1 MMAKAKTET
10 AKVMALPRP
19 GKARRTG
26 ARAWI
31 ERTNPLTRLSLR
43 AAQGIYDTARGGGY
57 TRLQY
62 IYAEIEKTDPTL
74 FTCVDR
80 RLSALSALGWR
91 VVANVEGAEAEAQ
104 KKKLEEMLDAAVG
117 LSAAIEHMGLAF
129 FRGYS
134 FCEPYM
140 RDGRLA
146 FNCPPSWEF
155 NRSPDGTWWHNPLV
169 IEGDAGGEGQTA
181 FDPEAVV
188 HIERVRAVDYPALAL
203 YLRHEVAEDEW
214 GRFLERYGIPPV
226 ILEMPP
232 LAQPGDADRFAS
244 AAQQVYEALCGA
256 VPNGTKVNTL
266 AEARGADPFSAFIE
280 HQEKT
285 MVRLC
290 TGGTLGSI
298 AEATGI
304 GSGAS
309 DAQGDVWREIVSRDA
324 VLIGEEFTRW
334 FGRYVFPEGM
344 LVRFELGTDRRATP
358 DEVFDTAARA
368 RQAGYRFT
376 KEYLETETGAELEA
390 DAGNLP
396 GGSGEAPG
404 GLSPVGAGRYPLLN
418 KEPATPLQTS
428 KDFISEQTR
437 PDTRAPVSAALEAL
451 AKDQG
456 AAAEAVARLL
466 ENPTP
471 GRAAALLYDLPNLI
485 PEDPALAAVIAE
497 EMAKAYAGALGGERN
512 RGPQGEELANG
523 ACRAKAPAHCP
534 THGTPRERRDKGFRD
549 RYGNGNPETLAANP
563 EMNIERGRAVFT
575 HLAWTQKGFEPHAMY
590 REGLGW
596 IGVAAGTAGDPRP
609 YDGPDEK
616 LKGQTYLGGSG
627 ISHILAKHPG
637 AEKILADVI
646 QYGDVFHH
654 RDEDSEHPNFRKIT
668 IVKDDQ
674 VVILSKFR
682 TGRLLITAFDPGEKV
697 DPETGESHIDKKGR
711 QDYIAAIRARKPF
724 GKSGGK
730 K

>member
-10 AKVMALPRP
+10 AKVMVLPRP
-19 GKARRTG
+19 GKARRTS
-26 ARAWI
+26 AQAWI

-104 KKKLEEMLDAAVG
+104 KKRLEEMLDGAVG

-169 IEGDAGGEGQTA
+169 LEGDAGGEGQTA
-181 FDPEAVV
+181 FDPEAVIHV
-188 HIERVRAVDYPALAL
+188 ERVRAVDYPALAL

-232 LAQPGDADRFAS
+232 LAQPGDADRFAQ

-344 LVRFELGTDRRATP
+344 LVRFELGTEKRATP
-358 DEVFDTAARA
+358 DEVFDTAAKA

-390 DAGNLP
+390 DAGDLP
-396 GGSGEAPG
+396 GGTGAPG
-404 GLSPVGAGRYPLLN
+404 GGFGPGSAGRLPLLN
-418 KEPATPLQTS
+418 KEPATPLQTT
-428 KDFISEQTR
+428 KDSLI
-437 PDTRAPVSAALEAL
+437 DTQRTPRAPDNAILEAF

-456 AAAEAVARLL
+456 AAAEAVAKLL
-466 ENPTP
+466 QNPTP
-471 GRAAALLYDLPNLI
+471 DRAAALLKDLPNLL

-497 EMAKAYAGALGGERN
+497 EMAKAYGEAWEKARKEARPTVENKQDAQGNEHDDGNGQFTEKAGGSS
-512 RGPQGEELANG
+512 G
-523 ACRAKAPAHCP
+523 APSETTEKP
-534 THGTPRERRDKGFRD
+534 THTPEQQKRIEE
-549 RYGNGNPETLAANP
+549 YQAAVDQK
-563 EMNIERGRAVFT
+563 A
-575 HLAWTQKGFEPHAMY
+575 LAWREAVMQMDEKAQKKEFFQFGEADTRM
-590 REGLGW
+590 
-596 IGVAAGTAGDPRP
+596 AGDIKTITGIDTEGWPIKMQGNHAVHIDKRHGAQGKADHSMADP
-609 YDGPDEK
+609 QDFARIGYAMKNYDDIIALPDNSGYRSKDNQPAKQVE
-616 LKGQTYLGGSG
+616 LRTRIDGTMAIQT
-627 ISHILAKHPG
+627 
-637 AEKILADVI
+637 
-646 QYGDVFHH
+646 
-654 RDEDSEHPNFRKIT
+654 
-668 IVKDDQ
+668 
-674 VVILSKFR
+674 VVPDTKAQ
-682 TGRLLITAFDPGEKV
+682 TLLITSTRIEKA
-697 DPETGESHIDKKGR
+697 KG
-711 QDYIAAIRARKPF
+711 
-724 GKSGGK
+724 
-730 K
+730 

>member
-10 AKVMALPRP
+10 AKVMVLPRP
-19 GKARRTG
+19 GKARRTS
-26 ARAWI
+26 AQAWI

-91 VVANVEGAEAEAQ
+91 VVANVEGTKAEAQ
-104 KKKLEEMLDAAVG
+104 KKILEKMLDGAVG

-169 IEGDAGGEGQTA
+169 VEGDAGGEGQTA
-181 FDPEAVV
+181 FDPEAVI

-232 LAQPGDADRFAS
+232 LAQPGDADRFAQ

-344 LVRFELGTDRRATP
+344 LVRFELGTEKRATP
-358 DEVFDTAARA
+358 DEVFDTAAKA

-376 KEYLETETGAELEA
+376 KEYLETETGAELEE
-390 DAGNLP
+390 DTSTDQP
-396 GGSGEAPG
+396 GEAFN
-404 GLSPVGAGRYPLLN
+404 GRAVAPRPPLLN
-418 KEPATPLQTS
+418 KEPSSINPPPP
-428 KDFISEQTR
+428 EN
-437 PDTRAPVSAALEAL
+437 RAPDNAILEAF

-456 AAAEAVARLL
+456 AAAEAVAKLL
-466 ENPTP
+466 QNPTP
-471 GRAAALLYDLPNLI
+471 DRAAALLKDLPNLL

-497 EMAKAYAGALGGERN
+497 EMAKAYGEAWEKAREPEVIQNREYKRERN
-512 RGPQGEELANG
+512 GQFSEVDHPSDHKPGVNPDSAETQAAEIGKGKKAIEKCITEKCDVPNAVSRGDVGLISLVYTTGGDDPRGMVRFMERPDAREHLA
-523 ACRAKAPAHCP
+523 
-534 THGTPRERRDKGFRD
+534 
-549 RYGNGNPETLAANP
+549 ETL
-563 EMNIERGRAVFT
+563 IRGEAIGPYQNG
-575 HLAWTQKGFEPHAMY
+575 QKLNLKNGGY
-590 REGLGW
+590 
-596 IGVAAGTAGDPRP
+596 VATLRLTGDPEAGFPRNWVLTGW
-609 YDGPDEK
+609 GPDDKSE
-616 LKGQTYLGGSG
+616 GGS
-627 ISHILAKHPG
+627 
-637 AEKILADVI
+637 
-646 QYGDVFHH
+646 
-654 RDEDSEHPNFRKIT
+654 R
-668 IVKDDQ
+668 
-674 VVILSKFR
+674 
-682 TGRLLITAFDPGEKV
+682 
-697 DPETGESHIDKKGR
+697 
-711 QDYIAAIRARKPF
+711 
-724 GKSGGK
+724 
-730 K
+730 

>member
-1 MMAKAKTET
+1 MMAIAKTDA
-10 AKVMALPRP
+10 AKIMVLPRP
-19 GKARRTG
+19 GKARRTS
-26 ARAWI
+26 AQAWI

-43 AAQGIYDTARGGGY
+43 AAQSIYDTARGGGY

-91 VVANVEGAEAEAQ
+91 VVANVEGAAAEAQ
-104 KKKLEEMLDAAVG
+104 KAKLESLLSAAEG
-117 LSAAIEHMGLAF
+117 LGAAIEHMGLAF
-129 FRGYS
+129 FRGFS

-140 RDGRLA
+140 RAGHLA

-181 FDPEAVV
+181 FDPEAVI

-203 YLRHEVAEDEW
+203 YLRHEVAEDQW

-232 LAQPGDADRFAS
+232 LAQPGDADRFAQ
-244 AAQQVYEALCGA
+244 AAQQLYEALCGA

-298 AEATGI
+298 AEATGV

-344 LVRFELGTDRRATP
+344 LVRFELGTEKRATP
-358 DEVFDTAARA
+358 DEVFDTAAKA

-376 KEYLETETGAELEA
+376 KEYLETETGAELED
-390 DAGNLP
+390 DAATLLP
-396 GGSGEAPG
+396 GPFG
-404 GLSPVGAGRYPLLN
+404 GIAAN
-418 KEPATPLQTS
+418 KPPATLLQNGENGLQNAPHVL
-428 KDFISEQTR
+428 DGQGEGREAETR
-437 PDTRAPVSAALEAL
+437 LRPFLAALRNDV
-451 AKDQG
+451 KPI
-456 AAAEAVARLL
+456 AAEVEDLLGTLEAGGPDSVAA
-466 ENPTP
+466 EK
-471 GRAAALLYDLPNLI
+471 AKALIDKLPDLVPS
-485 PEDPALAAVIAE
+485 DPALASAIAE
-497 EMAKAYAGALGGERN
+497 EMAKAYGAAWEGS
-512 RGPQGEELANG
+512 
-523 ACRAKAPAHCP
+523 RAKASRGGEAEAEANKTDAQGNEH
-534 THGTPRERRDKGFRD
+534 DD
-549 RYGNGNPETLAANP
+549 GNGQFTEKDGGSSGTTEKSAHAPEQQKRIEEYQAAVDQ
-563 EMNIERGRAVFT
+563 RALSWREAVMQMDEK
-575 HLAWTQKGFEPHAMY
+575 AQKKEFFQFGEADTRM
-590 REGLGW
+590 
-596 IGVAAGTAGDPRP
+596 AGDIKTITGIDTDGWPIKMQGNHAVHIDKRHGAQGKADHSMADP
-609 YDGPDEK
+609 KDFARIGYAMKNYDEIIALPDNGGYRSKDNQPAKQVEMRTRID
-616 LKGQTYLGGSG
+616 GTMAIQTVVPDTK
-627 ISHILAKHPG
+627 AK
-637 AEKILADVI
+637 
-646 QYGDVFHH
+646 
-654 RDEDSEHPNFRKIT
+654 T
-668 IVKDDQ
+668 
-674 VVILSKFR
+674 
-682 TGRLLITAFDPGEKV
+682 LLITSTRIEKA
-697 DPETGESHIDKKGR
+697 KG
-711 QDYIAAIRARKPF
+711 
-724 GKSGGK
+724 
-730 K
+730 

>member
-10 AKVMALPRP
+10 AKVMVLPRP
-19 GKARRTG
+19 GKARRTS
-26 ARAWI
+26 AQAWI

-91 VVANVEGAEAEAQ
+91 VVANMEGAEAEAQ
-104 KKKLEEMLDAAVG
+104 KKKLEEMLDGAVG

-169 IEGDAGGEGQTA
+169 LEGDAGGEGQTA
-181 FDPEAVV
+181 FDPDDVL
-188 HIERVRAVDYPALAL
+188 HLERVRAVDYPALAL

-232 LAQPGDADRFAS
+232 LAQPGDADRFAQ

-344 LVRFELGTDRRATP
+344 LVRFELGTEKRATP
-358 DEVFDTAARA
+358 DEVFDTAAKA

-390 DAGNLP
+390 DSSTDQPGDPFAGRGRPP
-396 GGSGEAPG
+396 GG
-404 GLSPVGAGRYPLLN
+404 PLLN
-418 KEPATPLQTS
+418 KEPARPLQTP
-428 KDFISEQTR
+428 KDSLMPPEHKPR
-437 PDTRAPVSAALEAL
+437 GPSDADGAPDAVLAAF
-451 AKDQG
+451 AKDTG
-456 AAAEAVARLL
+456 AAAEAVAKLL

-471 GRAAALLYDLPNLI
+471 ERAAALLKDLPNLL

-497 EMAKAYAGALGGERN
+497 EMAKAYGEAWEKSR
-512 RGPQGEELANG
+512 QGEELVNGVQQVPKGHANAG
-523 ACRAKAPAHCP
+523 QFTGKTNPP
-534 THGTPRERRDKGFRD
+534 TGTSRESETKPQHD
-549 RYGNGNPETLAANP
+549 RYGSTDEATLTSDPQKNFKRGANAL
-563 EMNIERGRAVFT
+563 EAITR
-575 HLAWTQKGFEPHAMY
+575 KGSGYIDDAMF
-590 REGLGW
+590 REESGW
-596 IGVAAGTAGDPRP
+596 IRFDWGDPGDP
-609 YDGPDEK
+609 NNDYKHGH
-616 LKGQTYLGGSG
+616 G
-627 ISHILAKHPG
+627 ISHVLAKHEKDAKLLPKVI
-637 AEKILADVI
+637 AEGKA
-646 QYGDVFHH
+646 
-654 RDEDSEHPNFRKIT
+654 
-668 IVKDDQ
+668 VKDPNDASKTLFVTDTAYA
-674 VVILSKFR
+674 VVIPLNQSERRILTMFEPRPDSKKLEAIKNYPPAGKR
-682 TGRLLITAFDPGEKV
+682 GGR
-697 DPETGESHIDKKGR
+697 
-711 QDYIAAIRARKPF
+711 
-724 GKSGGK
+724 
-730 K
+730 

>member
-1 MMAKAKTET
+1 MATKAKTE
-10 AKVMALPRP
+10 AARVMVLPRP
-19 GKARRTG
+19 GKARRTS
-26 ARAWI
+26 AQAWI

-104 KKKLEEMLDAAVG
+104 KKRLEEMLDGAVG

-169 IEGDAGGEGQTA
+169 LEGDAGGEGQTA
-181 FDPEAVV
+181 FDPEAVI

-232 LAQPGDADRFAS
+232 LAQPGDADRFAQ

-344 LVRFELGTDRRATP
+344 LVRFELGTEKRATP
-358 DEVFDTAARA
+358 DEVFDTAAKA
-368 RQAGYRFT
+368 RQAGYKFT

-390 DAGNLP
+390 DTSTDQP
-396 GGSGEAPG
+396 GDPF
-404 GLSPVGAGRYPLLN
+404 AGRAGAPRPPLLN
-418 KEPATPLQTS
+418 KEPSSINHPPTDP
-428 KDFISEQTR
+428 
-437 PDTRAPVSAALEAL
+437 RAPDNAILEAF

-456 AAAEAVARLL
+456 AAAEAVAKLL
-466 ENPTP
+466 QNPTP
-471 GRAAALLYDLPNLI
+471 DRAAALLKDLPNLL

-497 EMAKAYAGALGGERN
+497 EMAKAYGEAWEKARKEAQPTVEN
-512 RGPQGEELANG
+512 KQDANG
-523 ACRAKAPAHCP
+523 AEHAEAGTGNGGQFVSKDGGSSGAPSETTEKP
-534 THGTPRERRDKGFRD
+534 THTPATSEAVEKFKAELPKDITPEEFDALLTAGFDDTDGAGNTVKYGTLLRDHIDNGVRNDED
-549 RYGNGNPETLAANP
+549 RKA
-563 EMNIERGRAVFT
+563 R
-575 HLAWTQKGFEPHAMY
+575 QK
-590 REGLGW
+590 RL
-596 IGVAAGTAGDPRP
+596 GVAVKMVRQTKPIQTGTEGKPAERMYAGIV
-609 YDGPDEK
+609 DGN
-616 LKGQTYLGGSG
+616 
-627 ISHILAKHPG
+627 A
-637 AEKILADVI
+637 
-646 QYGDVFHH
+646 
-654 RDEDSEHPNFRKIT
+654 
-668 IVKDDQ
+668 
-674 VVILSKFR
+674 
-682 TGRLLITAFDPGEKV
+682 
-697 DPETGESHIDKKGR
+697 
-711 QDYIAAIRARKPF
+711 YIAVADEHNEIGALEMVSYRRGKRKEVRNA
-724 GKSGGK
+724 
-730 K
+730 

>member
-10 AKVMALPRP
+10 AKVMVLPRP
-19 GKARRTG
+19 GKARRTS
-26 ARAWI
+26 AQAWI

-104 KKKLEEMLDAAVG
+104 KKRLEEMLDGAVG

-169 IEGDAGGEGQTA
+169 LEGDAGGEGQTA
-181 FDPEAVV
+181 FDPEAVI

-232 LAQPGDADRFAS
+232 LAQPGDADRFAQ

-304 GSGAS
+304 GNGAS

-344 LVRFELGTDRRATP
+344 LVRFELGTEKRATP
-358 DEVFDTAARA
+358 DEVFDTAAKA

-390 DAGNLP
+390 DAENLP
-396 GGSGEAPG
+396 GGSGAPG
-404 GLSPVGAGRYPLLN
+404 GGFGPGSAGRFPLLN
-418 KEPATPLQTS
+418 KDPARPLQTT
-428 KDFISEQTR
+428 KDSLI
-437 PDTRAPVSAALEAL
+437 DTQRTPRAPDNAILEAF

-456 AAAEAVARLL
+456 AAAEAVAKLL
-466 ENPTP
+466 QNPTP
-471 GRAAALLYDLPNLI
+471 DRAAALLKDLPNLL

-497 EMAKAYAGALGGERN
+497 EMAKAYGEAWEKARKEARPTVENKQDAQGNEHDDGNGQFTEKAGGSS
-512 RGPQGEELANG
+512 G
-523 ACRAKAPAHCP
+523 APSETTEKP
-534 THGTPRERRDKGFRD
+534 THTPEQQKRIEE
-549 RYGNGNPETLAANP
+549 YQAAVDQK
-563 EMNIERGRAVFT
+563 A
-575 HLAWTQKGFEPHAMY
+575 LAWREAVMQMDEKAQKKEFFQFGEADTRM
-590 REGLGW
+590 
-596 IGVAAGTAGDPRP
+596 AGDIKTITGIDTEGWPIKMQGNHAVHIDKRHGAQGKADHSMADP
-609 YDGPDEK
+609 QDFARIGYAMKNYDDIIALPDNSGYRSKDNQPAKQVE
-616 LKGQTYLGGSG
+616 LRTRIDGTMAIQT
-627 ISHILAKHPG
+627 
-637 AEKILADVI
+637 
-646 QYGDVFHH
+646 
-654 RDEDSEHPNFRKIT
+654 
-668 IVKDDQ
+668 
-674 VVILSKFR
+674 VVPDTKAQ
-682 TGRLLITAFDPGEKV
+682 TLLITSTRIEKA
-697 DPETGESHIDKKGR
+697 KG
-711 QDYIAAIRARKPF
+711 
-724 GKSGGK
+724 
-730 K
+730 

>member
-1 MMAKAKTET
+1 MAKAKTE
-10 AKVMALPRP
+10 AARVMVLPRAA
-19 GKARRTG
+19 KARRTS
-26 ARAWI
+26 AQAWI

-43 AAQGIYDTARGGGY
+43 AAQSIYDTARGGGY
-57 TRLQY
+57 ARLQY

-91 VVANVEGAEAEAQ
+91 VVANVEGAAAEAQ
-104 KKKLEEMLDAAVG
+104 KKRLEKMLDGAVG

-169 IEGDAGGEGQTA
+169 IEGGAGGEGQTA
-181 FDPEAVV
+181 FDPEAVI

-232 LAQPGDADRFAS
+232 LTQPGDADRFAQ

-344 LVRFELGTDRRATP
+344 LVRFELGTEKRATP
-358 DEVFDTAARA
+358 DEVFDTAAKA

-376 KEYLETETGAELEA
+376 KEYLETETGAELEE

-396 GGSGEAPG
+396 GGSGNLG
-404 GLSPVGAGRYPLLN
+404 GGSSPVPAGRFPLLN
-418 KEPATPLQTS
+418 KEPARPLQTP
-428 KDFISEQTR
+428 KDSLMP
-437 PDTRAPVSAALEAL
+437 PDTTPRGPSDADGVPDAVLAAF
-451 AKDQG
+451 AKDTG
-456 AAAEAVARLL
+456 AAAEAVAKLL

-471 GRAAALLYDLPNLI
+471 ERAAALLKDLPNLL
-485 PEDPALAAVIAE
+485 PDDPALASVIAE
-497 EMAKAYAGALGGERN
+497 EMAKAYGEAWVGRAV
-512 RGPQGEELANG
+512 PGEPLANG
-523 ACRAKAPAHCP
+523 ECRARDPAHCP
-534 THGTPRERRDKGFRD
+534 THGTPREHRDKGFQD

-563 EMNIERGRAVFT
+563 EMNIERGKAVFT
-575 HLAWTQKGFEPHAMY
+575 RLARKQTGDEPHAMY
-590 REGLGW
+590 RNGLGW
-596 IGVAAGTAGDPRP
+596 IGVEAGTAGNPRP
-609 YDGPDEK
+609 YDGPNKK
-616 LKGQTYLGGSG
+616 LKGRTFLGGSG
-627 ISHILAKHPG
+627 IAHILAKHPG
-637 AEKILADVI
+637 AEKYLAETLQHGEMFRNLDNATG
-646 QYGDVFHH
+646 Q
-654 RDEDSEHPNFRKIT
+654 PNERKIT
-668 IVKDDQ
+668 IIHGNNVA
-674 VVILSKFR
+674 ILSKHR
-682 TGRLLITAFDPGEKV
+682 DGRLLITNFFEDKPEAIEALKVLGPYHVRGENK
-697 DPETGESHIDKKGR
+697 
-711 QDYIAAIRARKPF
+711 
-724 GKSGGK
+724 
-730 K
+730 

>member
-1 MMAKAKTET
+1 MAKAKTE
-10 AKVMALPRP
+10 AARVMVLPRAA
-19 GKARRTG
+19 KARRTG
-26 ARAWI
+26 AQAWI

-43 AAQGIYDTARGGGY
+43 AAQSIYDTARGGGY

-91 VVANVEGAEAEAQ
+91 VVANVEGTKAEAQ
-104 KKKLEEMLDAAVG
+104 KKILEKMLDGAVG

-129 FRGYS
+129 FRGFS

-181 FDPEAVV
+181 FDPEAVI

-232 LAQPGDADRFAS
+232 LTQPGDADRFAQ

-256 VPNGTKVNTL
+256 VPNGTRVNTL

-334 FGRYVFPEGM
+334 FGRFVFPEGM
-344 LVRFELGTDRRATP
+344 LVRFELGTEKRATP
-358 DEVFDTAARA
+358 DEVFETAAKA

-376 KEYLETETGAELEA
+376 KEYLETETGAELEEEPQQLQ
-390 DAGNLP
+390 NPP
-396 GGSGEAPG
+396 GFG
-404 GLSPVGAGRYPLLN
+404 PLLN
-418 KEPATPLQTS
+418 KAPAAPLQTA
-428 KDFISEQTR
+428 KNALQN
-437 PDTRAPVSAALEAL
+437 APKVSDAQGEGRNAPALLGPFSAGFEERL
-451 AKDQG
+451 LDEMFK
-456 AAAEAVARLL
+456 AAADELDASHAEAEA
-466 ENPTP
+466 NKTD
-471 GRAAALLYDLPNLI
+471 A
-485 PEDPALAAVIAE
+485 
-497 EMAKAYAGALGGERN
+497 
-512 RGPQGEELANG
+512 QGEELTNGVQQVPKGHANAG
-523 ACRAKAPAHCP
+523 QFTGKTNPPKGTSREPETAPKH
-534 THGTPRERRDKGFRD
+534 D
-549 RYGNGNPETLAANP
+549 RYGATDEATLASNPQKNFKRGANALDA
-563 EMNIERGRAVFT
+563 ITR
-575 HLAWTQKGFEPHAMY
+575 KGSGYIDDAMF
-590 REGLGW
+590 REESGW
-596 IGVAAGTAGDPRP
+596 IRFDWGDPGDP
-609 YDGPDEK
+609 NDDYKHGH
-616 LKGQTYLGGSG
+616 G
-627 ISHILAKHPG
+627 ISHVLAKHEKDAKLLPKVIAEG
-637 AEKILADVI
+637 KAVKDPNDSSKTLFVTDTAYAVVIPLNQSERRILTMFEPRPDSKKLEAIKNYPPAEKR
-646 QYGDVFHH
+646 G
-654 RDEDSEHPNFRKIT
+654 
-668 IVKDDQ
+668 
-674 VVILSKFR
+674 
-682 TGRLLITAFDPGEKV
+682 GR
-697 DPETGESHIDKKGR
+697 
-711 QDYIAAIRARKPF
+711 
-724 GKSGGK
+724 
-730 K
+730 

>member
-10 AKVMALPRP
+10 AKVMVLPRP
-19 GKARRTG
+19 GKARRTS
-26 ARAWI
+26 AQAWI

-104 KKKLEEMLDAAVG
+104 KKKLEEMLDGAVG
-117 LSAAIEHMGLAF
+117 LSVAIEHMGLAF

-169 IEGDAGGEGQTA
+169 VEGDAGGEGQTA
-181 FDPEAVV
+181 FDPEAVI

-232 LAQPGDADRFAS
+232 LTQPGDADRFAQ

-334 FGRYVFPEGM
+334 FGRFVFPEGM
-344 LVRFELGTDRRATP
+344 LVRFELGTEKRATP
-358 DEVFDTAARA
+358 DEVFDTAAKA
-368 RQAGYRFT
+368 RQAGYKFT

-390 DAGNLP
+390 DASDLP
-396 GGSGEAPG
+396 GGSGAPG
-404 GLSPVGAGRYPLLN
+404 GGFGGPLLN
-418 KEPATPLQTS
+418 KEPTMPLKTPSAPLQIAPS
-428 KDFISEQTR
+428 N
-437 PDTRAPVSAALEAL
+437 PDAQGEGRDAL
-451 AKDQG
+451 ALLGPFLSALKEDCKPLAGEVEELLKD
-456 AAAEAVARLL
+456 
-466 ENPTP
+466 PTP
-471 GRAAALLYDLPNLI
+471 EKARALLDKIPDLV
-485 PEDPALAAVIAE
+485 PEDPALAPLLAE
-497 EMAKAYAGALGGERN
+497 EMAKAYGEAFTKAQPVATNKQDAQGNEHDDGNGQFTEKTGGSSGTPSETTEKPTHTPEQQKRIEEYQASVDQSVVDFVEKCKGIEDGDELSQMKCPICDATPELGARVKELTGLDTTGWKIELRGERA
-512 RGPQGEELANG
+512 RHLDIRHGAEGAHDHSLADIKDVGRIGYVMQHFDSIDILRDENG
-523 ACRAKAPAHCP
+523 APVLSGQYNGKDGKPSQVLEARMRIDGTYAVQHAVPDSKWKKIYIVSARIEKAK
-534 THGTPRERRDKGFRD
+534 
-549 RYGNGNPETLAANP
+549 
-563 EMNIERGRAVFT
+563 
-575 HLAWTQKGFEPHAMY
+575 EP
-590 REGLGW
+590 
-596 IGVAAGTAGDPRP
+596 
-609 YDGPDEK
+609 
-616 LKGQTYLGGSG
+616 
-627 ISHILAKHPG
+627 
-637 AEKILADVI
+637 
-646 QYGDVFHH
+646 
-654 RDEDSEHPNFRKIT
+654 
-668 IVKDDQ
+668 
-674 VVILSKFR
+674 
-682 TGRLLITAFDPGEKV
+682 
-697 DPETGESHIDKKGR
+697 
-711 QDYIAAIRARKPF
+711 
-724 GKSGGK
+724 
-730 K
+730 

>member
-1 MMAKAKTET
+1 MATKAKTE
-10 AKVMALPRP
+10 AARVMVLPRAT
-19 GKARRTG
+19 KARRTG
-26 ARAWI
+26 AQAWI

-43 AAQGIYDTARGGGY
+43 AAQSIYDTARGGGY

-91 VVANVEGAEAEAQ
+91 VVANVEGTKAEAQ
-104 KKKLEEMLDAAVG
+104 KKILEKMLDGAVG

-129 FRGYS
+129 FRGFS

-181 FDPEAVV
+181 FDPEAVI

-232 LAQPGDADRFAS
+232 LAQPGDADRFAQ

-256 VPNGTKVNTL
+256 VPNGTRVNTL

-344 LVRFELGTDRRATP
+344 LVRFELGTEKRATP
-358 DEVFDTAARA
+358 DEVFETAAKA

-376 KEYLETETGAELEA
+376 KEYLETETGAELEEEPQQPQ
-390 DAGNLP
+390 NPP
-396 GGSGEAPG
+396 GFG
-404 GLSPVGAGRYPLLN
+404 PLLN
-418 KEPATPLQTS
+418 KAPAAPLQTA
-428 KDFISEQTR
+428 KNALQN
-437 PDTRAPVSAALEAL
+437 APKVSDAQGEGRNAPALLGPFSAGFEERL
-451 AKDQG
+451 LDEMFK
-456 AAAEAVARLL
+456 AAADELDASHAEAEA
-466 ENPTP
+466 NKTD
-471 GRAAALLYDLPNLI
+471 A
-485 PEDPALAAVIAE
+485 
-497 EMAKAYAGALGGERN
+497 
-512 RGPQGEELANG
+512 QGEELTNGVQQVPKGHANAG
-523 ACRAKAPAHCP
+523 QFTGKTNPPKGTSREPETAPKH
-534 THGTPRERRDKGFRD
+534 D
-549 RYGNGNPETLAANP
+549 RYGATDEATLASNPQKNFKRGANALDA
-563 EMNIERGRAVFT
+563 ITR
-575 HLAWTQKGFEPHAMY
+575 KGSGYIDDAMF
-590 REGLGW
+590 REESGW
-596 IGVAAGTAGDPRP
+596 IRFDWGDPGDP
-609 YDGPDEK
+609 NDDYKHGH
-616 LKGQTYLGGSG
+616 G
-627 ISHILAKHPG
+627 ISHVLAKHEKDAKLLPKVIAEG
-637 AEKILADVI
+637 KAVKDPNDSSKTLFVTDTAYAVVIPLNQSERRILTMFEPRPDSKKLEAIKNYPPAEKR
-646 QYGDVFHH
+646 G
-654 RDEDSEHPNFRKIT
+654 
-668 IVKDDQ
+668 
-674 VVILSKFR
+674 
-682 TGRLLITAFDPGEKV
+682 GR
-697 DPETGESHIDKKGR
+697 
-711 QDYIAAIRARKPF
+711 
-724 GKSGGK
+724 
-730 K
+730 

>member
-10 AKVMALPRP
+10 AKVMVLPRP
-19 GKARRTG
+19 GKARRTS
-26 ARAWI
+26 AQAWI

-62 IYAEIEKTDPTL
+62 IYAEIEKIDPTL

-91 VVANVEGAEAEAQ
+91 VVANVEGTKAEAQ
-104 KKKLEEMLDAAVG
+104 KKILEEMLDGAVG

-169 IEGDAGGEGQTA
+169 VEGDAGGEGQTA
-181 FDPEAVV
+181 FDPEAVIHV
-188 HIERVRAVDYPALAL
+188 ERVRAVDYPALAL

-232 LAQPGDADRFAS
+232 LAQPGDADRFAQ

-334 FGRYVFPEGM
+334 FARCVFPEGM
-344 LVRFELGTDRRATP
+344 LVRFELGTEKRATP
-358 DEVFDTAARA
+358 DEVFDTAAKA

-390 DAGNLP
+390 DSSTDQP
-396 GGSGEAPG
+396 GDPF
-404 GLSPVGAGRYPLLN
+404 AGRAGAPRPPLLN
-418 KEPATPLQTS
+418 KEPSSINHPPTDP
-428 KDFISEQTR
+428 
-437 PDTRAPVSAALEAL
+437 RAPDNAILEAF

-456 AAAEAVARLL
+456 AAAEAVAKLL
-466 ENPTP
+466 QNPTP
-471 GRAAALLYDLPNLI
+471 ERAAALLKDLPNLL
-485 PEDPALAAVIAE
+485 PDDPALASVIAE
-497 EMAKAYAGALGGERN
+497 EMAKAYGEAFTGRAGAPRTPVATNKQDAQGNEHDDGNGQFTEKTGGSSGTPSETT
-512 RGPQGEELANG
+512 E
-523 ACRAKAPAHCP
+523 KP
-534 THGTPRERRDKGFRD
+534 THTPEQQKRIEE
-549 RYGNGNPETLAANP
+549 YQAAVDQK
-563 EMNIERGRAVFT
+563 A
-575 HLAWTQKGFEPHAMY
+575 LAWREAVMQMDEKAQKKEFFQFGEADTRM
-590 REGLGW
+590 
-596 IGVAAGTAGDPRP
+596 AGDIKTITGIDTEGWPIKMQGNHAVHIDKRHGAQGKADHSMADP
-609 YDGPDEK
+609 QDFARIGYAMKNYDDIIALPDNSGYRSKDNQPAKQVE
-616 LKGQTYLGGSG
+616 LRTRIDGTMAIQT
-627 ISHILAKHPG
+627 
-637 AEKILADVI
+637 
-646 QYGDVFHH
+646 
-654 RDEDSEHPNFRKIT
+654 
-668 IVKDDQ
+668 
-674 VVILSKFR
+674 VVPDTKAQ
-682 TGRLLITAFDPGEKV
+682 TLLITSTRIEKA
-697 DPETGESHIDKKGR
+697 KG
-711 QDYIAAIRARKPF
+711 
-724 GKSGGK
+724 
-730 K
+730 

>member
-10 AKVMALPRP
+10 AKVMVLPRP
-19 GKARRTG
+19 GKARRTS
-26 ARAWI
+26 AQAWI

-104 KKKLEEMLDAAVG
+104 KKRLEEMLDGAVG

-169 IEGDAGGEGQTA
+169 LEGDAGGEGQTA
-181 FDPEAVV
+181 FDPEAVIHV
-188 HIERVRAVDYPALAL
+188 ERVRAVDYPALAL

-232 LAQPGDADRFAS
+232 LAQPGDADRFAQ

-344 LVRFELGTDRRATP
+344 LVRFELGTEKRATP
-358 DEVFDTAARA
+358 DEVFDTAAKA

-390 DAGNLP
+390 DAENLP
-396 GGSGEAPG
+396 GGSGAPG
-404 GLSPVGAGRYPLLN
+404 GGFGPGSAGRFPLLN
-418 KEPATPLQTS
+418 KDPARPLQTT
-428 KDFISEQTR
+428 KDSLI
-437 PDTRAPVSAALEAL
+437 DTQRTPRAPDNAILEAF

-456 AAAEAVARLL
+456 AAAEAVAKLL
-466 ENPTP
+466 QNPTP
-471 GRAAALLYDLPNLI
+471 DRAAALLKDLPSIL

-497 EMAKAYAGALGGERN
+497 EMAKAYGEAWEKARKEARPTVENKQDAQGNEHDDGNGQFTEKAGGSS
-512 RGPQGEELANG
+512 G
-523 ACRAKAPAHCP
+523 APSETTEKP
-534 THGTPRERRDKGFRD
+534 THTPEQQKRIEE
-549 RYGNGNPETLAANP
+549 YQAAVDQK
-563 EMNIERGRAVFT
+563 A
-575 HLAWTQKGFEPHAMY
+575 LAWREAVMQMDEKAQKKEFFQFGEADTRM
-590 REGLGW
+590 
-596 IGVAAGTAGDPRP
+596 AGDIKTITGIDTEGWPIKMQGNHAVHIDKRHGAQGKADHSMADP
-609 YDGPDEK
+609 QDFARIGYAMKNYDDIIALPDNSGYRSKDNQPAKQVE
-616 LKGQTYLGGSG
+616 LRTRIDGTMAIQT
-627 ISHILAKHPG
+627 
-637 AEKILADVI
+637 
-646 QYGDVFHH
+646 
-654 RDEDSEHPNFRKIT
+654 
-668 IVKDDQ
+668 
-674 VVILSKFR
+674 VVPDTKAQ
-682 TGRLLITAFDPGEKV
+682 TLLITSTRIEKA
-697 DPETGESHIDKKGR
+697 KG
-711 QDYIAAIRARKPF
+711 
-724 GKSGGK
+724 
-730 K
+730 

>member
-10 AKVMALPRP
+10 AKVMVLPRP
-19 GKARRTG
+19 GKARRTS
-26 ARAWI
+26 AQAWI

-104 KKKLEEMLDAAVG
+104 KKKLEEMLDGAVG

-169 IEGDAGGEGQTA
+169 LEGDAGGEGQTA
-181 FDPEAVV
+181 FDPEAVI

-232 LAQPGDADRFAS
+232 LAQPGDADRFAQ

-344 LVRFELGTDRRATP
+344 LVRFELGTEKRATP
-358 DEVFDTAARA
+358 DEVFDTAAKA

-390 DAGNLP
+390 DAENLP
-396 GGSGEAPG
+396 GGSGAPG
-404 GLSPVGAGRYPLLN
+404 GGFGPGSAGRFPLLN
-418 KEPATPLQTS
+418 KEPARPLQTP
-428 KDFISEQTR
+428 KDSLMP
-437 PDTRAPVSAALEAL
+437 PDTTPRGPSDADGAPDAVLAAF
-451 AKDQG
+451 AKDTG
-456 AAAEAVARLL
+456 AAAEAVAKLL
-466 ENPTP
+466 KNPTP
-471 GRAAALLYDLPNLI
+471 ERAAALLKDLPNLL
-485 PEDPALAAVIAE
+485 PDDPALASVIAE
-497 EMAKAYAGALGGERN
+497 EMVKAYGEAFGRA
-512 RGPQGEELANG
+512 RTPAAPQGEELANG
-523 ACRAKAPAHCP
+523 
-534 THGTPRERRDKGFRD
+534 E
-549 RYGNGNPETLAANP
+549 L
-563 EMNIERGRAVFT
+563 
-575 HLAWTQKGFEPHAMY
+575 TQEEA
-590 REGLGW
+590 
-596 IGVAAGTAGDPRP
+596 
-609 YDGPDEK
+609 EK
-616 LKGQTYLGGSG
+616 LYEE
-627 ISHILAKHPG
+627 IM
-637 AEKILADVI
+637 AE
-646 QYGDVFHH
+646 
-654 RDEDSEHPNFRKIT
+654 
-668 IVKDDQ
+668 
-674 VVILSKFR
+674 
-682 TGRLLITAFDPGEKV
+682 
-697 DPETGESHIDKKGR
+697 
-711 QDYIAAIRARKPF
+711 
-724 GKSGGK
+724 
-730 K
+730 

>member
-10 AKVMALPRP
+10 AKVMVLPRP
-19 GKARRTG
+19 GKARRTS
-26 ARAWI
+26 AQAWI

-43 AAQGIYDTARGGGY
+43 AAQNIYDTARGGGY

-104 KKKLEEMLDAAVG
+104 KKKLEDMLDGAVG

-169 IEGDAGGEGQTA
+169 LEGDAGGEGQTA
-181 FDPEAVV
+181 FDPEAVIHV
-188 HIERVRAVDYPALAL
+188 ERVRAVDYPALAL

-232 LAQPGDADRFAS
+232 LAQPGDADRFAQ

-344 LVRFELGTDRRATP
+344 LVRFELGTEKRATP
-358 DEVFDTAARA
+358 DEVFDTAAKA

-390 DAGNLP
+390 DSQP
-396 GGSGEAPG
+396 GDPF
-404 GLSPVGAGRYPLLN
+404 AGRVGRAVPGEPSPLLN
-418 KEPATPLQTS
+418 KEPATPLQAR
-428 KDFISEQTR
+428 KDSLMP
-437 PDTRAPVSAALEAL
+437 PDTTPRAPDNAVLEAF

-456 AAAEAVARLL
+456 AAAEAVAKLL

-471 GRAAALLYDLPNLI
+471 ERAAALLKDLPNLL
-485 PEDPALAAVIAE
+485 PEDAALASVIAE
-497 EMAKAYAGALGGERN
+497 EMAKAYGEAWEKAHTDA
-512 RGPQGEELANG
+512 QGHEGNDELDNGELTQEEA
-523 ACRAKAPAHCP
+523 
-534 THGTPRERRDKGFRD
+534 
-549 RYGNGNPETLAANP
+549 
-563 EMNIERGRAVFT
+563 
-575 HLAWTQKGFEPHAMY
+575 
-590 REGLGW
+590 
-596 IGVAAGTAGDPRP
+596 
-609 YDGPDEK
+609 EK
-616 LKGQTYLGGSG
+616 LYEE
-627 ISHILAKHPG
+627 IM
-637 AEKILADVI
+637 AE
-646 QYGDVFHH
+646 
-654 RDEDSEHPNFRKIT
+654 
-668 IVKDDQ
+668 
-674 VVILSKFR
+674 
-682 TGRLLITAFDPGEKV
+682 
-697 DPETGESHIDKKGR
+697 
-711 QDYIAAIRARKPF
+711 
-724 GKSGGK
+724 
-730 K
+730 

>member
-10 AKVMALPRP
+10 AQVMVLPRP
-19 GKARRTG
+19 GKARRTS
-26 ARAWI
+26 AQAWI

-104 KKKLEEMLDAAVG
+104 KKRLEDMLDGAVG

-169 IEGDAGGEGQTA
+169 LEGDAGGEGQTA
-181 FDPEAVV
+181 FDPEAVI

-232 LAQPGDADRFAS
+232 LTQPGDADRFAQ

-334 FGRYVFPEGM
+334 FGRFVFPEGM
-344 LVRFELGTDRRATP
+344 LVRFELGTEKRATP
-358 DEVFDTAARA
+358 DEVFDTAAKA

-390 DAGNLP
+390 DAGDLP
-396 GGSGEAPG
+396 GGTGAPG
-404 GLSPVGAGRYPLLN
+404 GGFGPGSAGRLPLLN
-418 KEPATPLQTS
+418 KEPATPLQTT
-428 KDFISEQTR
+428 KDSLI
-437 PDTRAPVSAALEAL
+437 DTQRTPRAPDNAILEAF

-456 AAAEAVARLL
+456 AAAEAVAKLL
-466 ENPTP
+466 QNPTP
-471 GRAAALLYDLPNLI
+471 DRAAALLKDLPSLL

-497 EMAKAYAGALGGERN
+497 EMAKAYGEAWVGRAV
-512 RGPQGEELANG
+512 PGEPLANG
-523 ACRAKAPAHCP
+523 ECRARDPAHCP
-534 THGTPRERRDKGFRD
+534 THGTPREHRDKGFQD

-563 EMNIERGRAVFT
+563 EMNIERGKAVFT
-575 HLAWTQKGFEPHAMY
+575 RLARKQTGDEPHAMY
-590 REGLGW
+590 RNGLGW
-596 IGVAAGTAGDPRP
+596 IGVEAGTAGNPKN
-609 YDGPDEK
+609 GFA
-616 LKGQTYLGGSG
+616 GGSG
-627 ISHILAKHPG
+627 IAHILAKHG
-637 AEKILADVI
+637 KEGITAEMVAETLQHGEMYRNWEPKENRAN
-646 QYGDVFHH
+646 
-654 RDEDSEHPNFRKIT
+654 ERKVTLIRGNN
-668 IVKDDQ
+668 VA
-674 VVILSKFR
+674 ILSKFR
-682 TGRLLITAFDPGEKV
+682 NGRILITDYEVVKGNDEASVEEK
-697 DPETGESHIDKKGR
+697 IAILKKAGPYHVRGR
-711 QDYIAAIRARKPF
+711 NE
-724 GKSGGK
+724 
-730 K
+730 

>member
-1 MMAKAKTET
+1 MATKAKTE
-10 AKVMALPRP
+10 AARVMVLPRAA
-19 GKARRTG
+19 KARRTG
-26 ARAWI
+26 AQAWI

-43 AAQGIYDTARGGGY
+43 AAQSIYDTARGGGY

-91 VVANVEGAEAEAQ
+91 VVANVEGTKAEAQ
-104 KKKLEEMLDAAVG
+104 KKILEEMLDGAVG

-169 IEGDAGGEGQTA
+169 IEGDAGGEGQTP
-181 FDPEAVV
+181 FDPEAVI

-232 LAQPGDADRFAS
+232 LAQPGDADRFAQ

-256 VPNGTKVNTL
+256 VPNGTRVNTL

-334 FGRYVFPEGM
+334 FGRFVFPEGM
-344 LVRFELGTDRRATP
+344 LVRFELGTERRATP
-358 DEVFDTAARA
+358 DEVFETAAKA

-376 KEYLETETGAELEA
+376 KEYLETETGAELEEEPQQPQ
-390 DAGNLP
+390 NPP
-396 GGSGEAPG
+396 GFG
-404 GLSPVGAGRYPLLN
+404 PLLN
-418 KEPATPLQTS
+418 KAPAAPLQTA
-428 KDFISEQTR
+428 KNALQN
-437 PDTRAPVSAALEAL
+437 APKVSDGQGE
-451 AKDQG
+451 DQG
-456 AAAEAVARLL
+456 VPALLGPFSAGFEERLLDEMFKAAADELDASHAEAEA
-466 ENPTP
+466 NKTD
-471 GRAAALLYDLPNLI
+471 A
-485 PEDPALAAVIAE
+485 
-497 EMAKAYAGALGGERN
+497 
-512 RGPQGEELANG
+512 QGEELTNGVQQVPKGHANAG
-523 ACRAKAPAHCP
+523 QFTGKTNPPKGTSREPETAPKH
-534 THGTPRERRDKGFRD
+534 D
-549 RYGNGNPETLAANP
+549 RYGATDEATLASNPQKNFKRGANALDA
-563 EMNIERGRAVFT
+563 ITR
-575 HLAWTQKGFEPHAMY
+575 KGSGYIDDAMF
-590 REGLGW
+590 REESGW
-596 IGVAAGTAGDPRP
+596 IRFDWGDPGDP
-609 YDGPDEK
+609 NDDYKHGH
-616 LKGQTYLGGSG
+616 G
-627 ISHILAKHPG
+627 ISHVLAKHEKDAKLLPKVIAEG
-637 AEKILADVI
+637 KAVKDPNDSSKTLFVTDTAYAVVIPLNQSERRILTMFEPRPDSKKLEAIKNYPPAEKR
-646 QYGDVFHH
+646 G
-654 RDEDSEHPNFRKIT
+654 
-668 IVKDDQ
+668 
-674 VVILSKFR
+674 
-682 TGRLLITAFDPGEKV
+682 GR
-697 DPETGESHIDKKGR
+697 
-711 QDYIAAIRARKPF
+711 
-724 GKSGGK
+724 
-730 K
+730 

>member
-1 MMAKAKTET
+1 MMAIAKTDA
-10 AKVMALPRP
+10 AKIMVLPRP
-19 GKARRTG
+19 GKARRTS
-26 ARAWI
+26 AQAWI

-43 AAQGIYDTARGGGY
+43 AAQSIYDTARGGGY

-91 VVANVEGAEAEAQ
+91 VVANVEGTKAEAQ
-104 KKKLEEMLDAAVG
+104 KKILEEMLDGAVG

-129 FRGYS
+129 FRGFS

-181 FDPEAVV
+181 FDPEAVI

-203 YLRHEVAEDEW
+203 YLRHAVAEDQW

-232 LAQPGDADRFAS
+232 LAQPGDAERFAQ

-334 FGRYVFPEGM
+334 FARYVFPEGM
-344 LVRFELGTDRRATP
+344 LVRFELGTEKRATP
-358 DEVFDTAARA
+358 DEVFETAAKA

-376 KEYLETETGAELEA
+376 KEYLETETGAELET
-390 DAGNLP
+390 DAVEP
-396 GGSGEAPG
+396 GFGPFGGIAANKPG
-404 GLSPVGAGRYPLLN
+404 
-418 KEPATPLQTS
+418 ATPLQNGENRLQNAPRVLDGQGEGRERKTRLRPFLNALAKDPEKPTADEVSS
-428 KDFISEQTR
+428 KT
-437 PDTRAPVSAALEAL
+437 PTNAPRALGSAALAAF

-456 AAAEAVARLL
+456 AAAQAVARLL

-471 GRAAALLYDLPNLI
+471 ERAAALLEELPDLI
-485 PEDPALAAVIAE
+485 PDDPALASVIAE
-497 EMAKAYAGALGGERN
+497 EMAKAYGEAFAKASAGRDA
-512 RGPQGEELANG
+512 PIAPLANG
-523 ACRAKAPAHCP
+523 ECRAKDPAHCP
-534 THGTPRERRDKGFRD
+534 VHGTPRE
-549 RYGNGNPETLAANP
+549 PETTQKP
-563 EMNIERGRAVFT
+563 ETKTERRQRKCREALEAYRASDDHPSVDDVT
-575 HLAWTQKGFEPHAMY
+575 SGKIDIRTALSKGFEATFGGQKVIFFTQM
-590 REGLGW
+590 LG
-596 IGVAAGTAGDPRP
+596 DK
-609 YDGPDEK
+609 YDGRGE
-616 LKGQTYLGGSG
+616 SG
-627 ISHILAKHPG
+627 RVDMIKHVLAVRSNMFPVRHPG
-637 AEKILADVI
+637 EQIGLVERWTRRNAGNRHVVTAD
-646 QYGDVFHH
+646 
-654 RDEDSEHPNFRKIT
+654 R
-668 IVKDDQ
+668 
-674 VVILSKFR
+674 
-682 TGRLLITAFDPGEKV
+682 
-697 DPETGESHIDKKGR
+697 ETGIVDNVMRCSDE
-711 QDYIAAIRARKPF
+711 YIKHHY
-724 GKSGGK
+724 K
-730 K
+730 

>member
-1 MMAKAKTET
+1 MAKAKTE
-10 AKVMALPRP
+10 AARVMVLPRAA
-19 GKARRTG
+19 KARRTG
-26 ARAWI
+26 AQAWI

-43 AAQGIYDTARGGGY
+43 AAQSIYDTARGGGY

-91 VVANVEGAEAEAQ
+91 VVANVEGTKAEAQ
-104 KKKLEEMLDAAVG
+104 KKILEEMLDGAVG

-169 IEGDAGGEGQTA
+169 VEGDAGGEGQTA
-181 FDPEAVV
+181 FDPEAVI

-232 LAQPGDADRFAS
+232 LAQPGDADRFAQT
-244 AAQQVYEALCGA
+244 AQQMYEALCGA
-256 VPNGTKVNTL
+256 VPNGTRVNTL

-334 FGRYVFPEGM
+334 FGRFVFPEGM
-344 LVRFELGTDRRATP
+344 LVRFELGTERRATP
-358 DEVFDTAARA
+358 DEVFDTAAKA

-376 KEYLETETGAELEA
+376 KEYLETETGAELEEEPQQPQ
-390 DAGNLP
+390 NPP
-396 GGSGEAPG
+396 GFG
-404 GLSPVGAGRYPLLN
+404 PLLN
-418 KEPATPLQTS
+418 KAPATPLQTAKNALQNAPKVSDGQGEGQGVPALLGPFSAGFEERLLDEMFKAAADELDASHAEAEANKTDAQGNEHDDGNGQFVS
-428 KDFISEQTR
+428 KGDSGSSGAPSEKTEVKNPQTPAEYR
-437 PDTRAPVSAALEAL
+437 ELAKTVPAERIAEICKAEGKQPCKIEEAL
-451 AKDQG
+451 AVLNRNPKVRNALGEDVTFGSDMGEKYLTGRGRSGNVADPDRLKDLPI
-456 AAAEAVARLL
+456 AMYAVAHDMSPHLQYLRGAIHDPL
-466 ENPTP
+466 NPPRGTQ
-471 GRAAALLYDLPNLI
+471 RVYKTAA
-485 PEDPALAAVIAE
+485 
-497 EMAKAYAGALGGERN
+497 
-512 RGPQGEELANG
+512 
-523 ACRAKAPAHCP
+523 
-534 THGTPRERRDKGFRD
+534 T
-549 RYGNGNPETLAANP
+549 
-563 EMNIERGRAVFT
+563 
-575 HLAWTQKGFEPHAMY
+575 
-590 REGLGW
+590 
-596 IGVAAGTAGDPRP
+596 
-609 YDGPDEK
+609 DGPMLARAWAD
-616 LKGQTYLGGSG
+616 SG
-627 ISHILAKHPG
+627 K
-637 AEKILADVI
+637 V
-646 QYGDVFHH
+646 
-654 RDEDSEHPNFRKIT
+654 
-668 IVKDDQ
+668 
-674 VVILSKFR
+674 
-682 TGRLLITAFDPGEKV
+682 TGWYVETKKP
-697 DPETGESHIDKKGR
+697 TGEGGGR
-711 QDYIAAIRARKPF
+711 KRT
-724 GKSGGK
+724 
-730 K
+730 

>member
-1 MMAKAKTET
+1 MATKAKTET
-10 AKVMALPRP
+10 AKVMVLPRP
-19 GKARRTG
+19 GKARRTS
-26 ARAWI
+26 AQAWI

-104 KKKLEEMLDAAVG
+104 KKRLEEMLDGAVG

-140 RDGRLA
+140 RDGRFA

-169 IEGDAGGEGQTA
+169 LEGDAGGEGQTA
-181 FDPEAVV
+181 FDPEAVI

-232 LAQPGDADRFAS
+232 LAQPGDADRFAQ

-344 LVRFELGTDRRATP
+344 LVRFELGTEKRATP
-358 DEVFDTAARA
+358 DEVFDTAAKA

-390 DAGNLP
+390 DSSTDQPGDPFAGRGRPP
-396 GGSGEAPG
+396 GG
-404 GLSPVGAGRYPLLN
+404 PLLN
-418 KEPATPLQTS
+418 KEPARPLQTR
-428 KDFISEQTR
+428 KDSLMP
-437 PDTRAPVSAALEAL
+437 PDTTPRGPSDADGAPDAVLAAF
-451 AKDQG
+451 AKDTG
-456 AAAEAVARLL
+456 AAAEAVAKLL

-471 GRAAALLYDLPNLI
+471 ERAAALLKDLPNLL
-485 PEDPALAAVIAE
+485 PDDPALASVIAE
-497 EMAKAYAGALGGERN
+497 EMAKAYGEAWEKAREPEVIQNREYKREQNGQFSEVDHPSDHKPGVNPDSAETQAAEIGKGKKAIEKCITEKCDVPNAVSRGDVGLISLVYTTGGDDPRGMVRFMERPDA
-512 RGPQGEELANG
+512 REHLA
-523 ACRAKAPAHCP
+523 
-534 THGTPRERRDKGFRD
+534 
-549 RYGNGNPETLAANP
+549 ETL
-563 EMNIERGRAVFT
+563 IRGEAIGPYQNG
-575 HLAWTQKGFEPHAMY
+575 QKLNLKNGGY
-590 REGLGW
+590 
-596 IGVAAGTAGDPRP
+596 VATLRLTGDPEAGFPRNWVLTGW
-609 YDGPDEK
+609 GPDDKSE
-616 LKGQTYLGGSG
+616 GGS
-627 ISHILAKHPG
+627 
-637 AEKILADVI
+637 
-646 QYGDVFHH
+646 
-654 RDEDSEHPNFRKIT
+654 R
-668 IVKDDQ
+668 
-674 VVILSKFR
+674 
-682 TGRLLITAFDPGEKV
+682 
-697 DPETGESHIDKKGR
+697 
-711 QDYIAAIRARKPF
+711 
-724 GKSGGK
+724 
-730 K
+730 

>member
-10 AKVMALPRP
+10 AKVMVLPRP
-19 GKARRTG
+19 GKARRTS
-26 ARAWI
+26 AQAWI

-74 FTCVDR
+74 FTCADR

-104 KKKLEEMLDAAVG
+104 KKRLEGMLDGAVG

-169 IEGDAGGEGQTA
+169 LEGDAGGEGQTA
-181 FDPEAVV
+181 FDPEAVL

-232 LAQPGDADRFAS
+232 LAQPGDADRFAQ

-344 LVRFELGTDRRATP
+344 LVRFELGTEKRATP
-358 DEVFDTAARA
+358 DEVFDTAAKA

-390 DAGNLP
+390 DAGDLP
-396 GGSGEAPG
+396 GGTGASGGGFGPG
-404 GLSPVGAGRYPLLN
+404 SAGRFPLLN
-418 KEPATPLQTS
+418 KEPAKPLQTR
-428 KDFISEQTR
+428 KDSLMP
-437 PDTRAPVSAALEAL
+437 PDTTPRGPSDADGAPDAVLAAF
-451 AKDQG
+451 AKDTG
-456 AAAEAVARLL
+456 AAAEAVAKLL

-471 GRAAALLYDLPNLI
+471 ERAAALLKDLPNLL
-485 PEDPALAAVIAE
+485 PDDPALAAVIAE
-497 EMAKAYAGALGGERN
+497 EMAKAYGEAWEKARKEAQPTVEN
-512 RGPQGEELANG
+512 KQDANG
-523 ACRAKAPAHCP
+523 AEHAEAGTGNGGQFVSKDGGSSGAPSETTEKP
-534 THGTPRERRDKGFRD
+534 THTPATSEAVEKFKAELPKDITPEEFDSLLTAGFDDTDGAGNTVKYGTLLRDHIDNGIRNDED
-549 RYGNGNPETLAANP
+549 RIA
-563 EMNIERGRAVFT
+563 R
-575 HLAWTQKGFEPHAMY
+575 QK
-590 REGLGW
+590 RL
-596 IGVAAGTAGDPRP
+596 GVAVKMVRQTKPIQTGTEGKPAERMYAGIV
-609 YDGPDEK
+609 DGN
-616 LKGQTYLGGSG
+616 
-627 ISHILAKHPG
+627 A
-637 AEKILADVI
+637 
-646 QYGDVFHH
+646 
-654 RDEDSEHPNFRKIT
+654 
-668 IVKDDQ
+668 
-674 VVILSKFR
+674 
-682 TGRLLITAFDPGEKV
+682 
-697 DPETGESHIDKKGR
+697 
-711 QDYIAAIRARKPF
+711 YIAVADEHNEIGALEMVSYRRGKRKEVRNA
-724 GKSGGK
+724 
-730 K
+730 

>member
-10 AKVMALPRP
+10 AKVMVLPRP
-19 GKARRTG
+19 GKARRTS
-26 ARAWI
+26 AQAWI

-104 KKKLEEMLDAAVG
+104 KKILEEMLDGAVG

-169 IEGDAGGEGQTA
+169 LEGDAGGEGQTA
-181 FDPEAVV
+181 FDPEAVIHV
-188 HIERVRAVDYPALAL
+188 ERVRAVDYPALAL

-232 LAQPGDADRFAS
+232 LAQPGDADRFAQ

-334 FGRYVFPEGM
+334 FGRFVFPEGM
-344 LVRFELGTDRRATP
+344 LVRFELGTEKRATP
-358 DEVFDTAARA
+358 DEVFDTAAKA

-376 KEYLETETGAELEA
+376 KEYLETETGAELET
-390 DAGNLP
+390 DAGDLP
-396 GGSGEAPG
+396 GGSGAPG
-404 GLSPVGAGRYPLLN
+404 GGFGPVSAGRLPLLN
-418 KEPATPLQTS
+418 KEPATSLQTT
-428 KDFISEQTR
+428 KDSLI
-437 PDTRAPVSAALEAL
+437 DTQRTPRAPDNAILEAF

-456 AAAEAVARLL
+456 AAAEAVAKLL
-466 ENPTP
+466 QNPTP
-471 GRAAALLYDLPNLI
+471 DRAAALLKDLPNLL

-497 EMAKAYAGALGGERN
+497 EMAKAYGEAWEKARQGSGEVLKNSGTSEGAKKGWETRRRN
-512 RGPQGEELANG
+512 GWSMEQLKANKIN
-523 ACRAKAPAHCP
+523 AARLIE
-534 THGTPRERRDKGFRD
+534 TVLSDT
-549 RYGNGNPETLAANP
+549 GNGDAPPVE
-563 EMNIERGRAVFT
+563 
-575 HLAWTQKGFEPHAMY
+575 
-590 REGLGW
+590 LGA
-596 IGVAAGTAGDPRP
+596 ISESVAAEIKNVCPEAGDVT
-609 YDGPDEK
+609 GAQEIIEPDFVRHVRNFHFEGNETIAGNLPMTK
-616 LKGQTYLGGSG
+616 ADLK
-627 ISHILAKHPG
+627 KVP
-637 AEKILADVI
+637 DVI
-646 QYGDVFHH
+646 ADYDTIEKGSPEEGTNRPTV
-654 RDEDSEHPNFRKIT
+654 RYRKEFKDGT
-668 IVKDDQ
+668 IVVCE
-674 VVILSKFR
+674 VVVTNTYQEKSLHCK
-682 TGRLLITAFDPGEKV
+682 TAWKEK
-697 DPETGESHIDKKGR
+697 K
-711 QDYIAAIRARKPF
+711 
-724 GKSGGK
+724 
-730 K
+730 

>member
-10 AKVMALPRP
+10 AKVMVLPRP
-19 GKARRTG
+19 GKARRTS
-26 ARAWI
+26 AQAWI

-91 VVANVEGAEAEAQ
+91 VVANVEGAAAEAQ
-104 KKKLEEMLDAAVG
+104 KKRLEEMLDGAVG

-169 IEGDAGGEGQTA
+169 LEGDAGGEGQTA
-181 FDPEAVV
+181 FDPEAVI

-203 YLRHEVAEDEW
+203 YLRHEVAEDQW

-232 LAQPGDADRFAS
+232 LTQPGDADRFAQ

-256 VPNGTKVNTL
+256 VPNGTRVNTL
-266 AEARGADPFSAFIE
+266 AEARGADPFSAFID

-309 DAQGDVWREIVSRDA
+309 DAQSDVWREIVSRDA

-344 LVRFELGTDRRATP
+344 LVRFELGTEKRATP
-358 DEVFDTAARA
+358 DEVFDTAAKA

-376 KEYLETETGAELEA
+376 KEYLETETGAELEEEPQQPQ
-390 DAGNLP
+390 NPP
-396 GGSGEAPG
+396 GFG
-404 GLSPVGAGRYPLLN
+404 PLLN
-418 KEPATPLQTS
+418 KAPAAPFKNAKTALQNAPGKKDGQGEGQGVPALLGPFLRALQGDCKPL
-428 KDFISEQTR
+428 
-437 PDTRAPVSAALEAL
+437 
-451 AKDQG
+451 
-456 AAAEAVARLL
+456 AAEVEILL
-466 ENPTP
+466 EDPTP
-471 GRAAALLYDLPNLI
+471 EKARALLDKIPDLV
-485 PEDPALAAVIAE
+485 PEDPALAPLLAE
-497 EMAKAYAGALGGERN
+497 EMAKAYGEAWVGRAV
-512 RGPQGEELANG
+512 PGEPLANG
-523 ACRAKAPAHCP
+523 ECRAKDPAHCP
-534 THGTPRERRDKGFRD
+534 THGTPREPETKPQHD
-549 RYGNGNPETLAANP
+549 RYGSTDESKLVTEPKRNV
-563 EMNIERGRAVFT
+563 ERGRAAAEAVMR
-575 HLAWTQKGFEPHAMY
+575 KGSGYIDKGMY
-590 REGLGW
+590 REETGW
-596 IGVAAGTAGDPRP
+596 IRFDYGYAGNPHPLKEDCELGKKGD
-609 YDGPDEK
+609 
-616 LKGQTYLGGSG
+616 TYTGGHG
-627 ISHILAKHPG
+627 LSHIKAKHGKDFPYLMETI
-637 AEKILADVI
+637 AN
-646 QYGDVFHH
+646 GDVFK
-654 RDEDSEHPNFRKIT
+654 HPTDPTKTYFVYGTRFAVVASLHKGAKKTIT
-668 IVKDDQ
+668 GYEPNKPKEIERIKEYPPAVK
-674 VVILSKFR
+674 
-682 TGRLLITAFDPGEKV
+682 PGEN
-697 DPETGESHIDKKGR
+697 KG
-711 QDYIAAIRARKPF
+711 
-724 GKSGGK
+724 G
-730 K
+730 

>member
-10 AKVMALPRP
+10 AKVMVLPRP
-19 GKARRTG
+19 GKARRTS
-26 ARAWI
+26 AQAWI

-57 TRLQY
+57 SRLQY

-104 KKKLEEMLDAAVG
+104 KKKLEEMLDGAVG

-169 IEGDAGGEGQTA
+169 LEGDAGGEGQTA
-181 FDPEAVV
+181 FDPEAVI

-232 LAQPGDADRFAS
+232 LAQPGDADRFAQ

-344 LVRFELGTDRRATP
+344 LVRFELGTEKRATP
-358 DEVFDTAARA
+358 DEVFDTAAKA
-368 RQAGYRFT
+368 RQAGYKFT

-390 DAGNLP
+390 DAGDLP
-396 GGSGEAPG
+396 GGTGAPG
-404 GLSPVGAGRYPLLN
+404 GGFGPGSAGRLPLLN
-418 KEPATPLQTS
+418 KEPATPLQTT
-428 KDFISEQTR
+428 KDSLI
-437 PDTRAPVSAALEAL
+437 DTQRTPRAPDNAILEAF

-456 AAAEAVARLL
+456 AAAEAVAKLL
-466 ENPTP
+466 QNPTP
-471 GRAAALLYDLPNLI
+471 DRAAALLKDLPNLL

-497 EMAKAYAGALGGERN
+497 EMAKAYGEAWEKARKEAQPTVEN
-512 RGPQGEELANG
+512 KQDANG
-523 ACRAKAPAHCP
+523 AEHAEAGTGNGGQFVSKDGGSSGAPSETTEKP
-534 THGTPRERRDKGFRD
+534 THTPATSEAVEKFKAELPKDITPEEFDSLLTAGFDDTDGAGNTVKYGTLLRDHIDNGIRNDED
-549 RYGNGNPETLAANP
+549 RIA
-563 EMNIERGRAVFT
+563 R
-575 HLAWTQKGFEPHAMY
+575 QK
-590 REGLGW
+590 RL
-596 IGVAAGTAGDPRP
+596 GVAVKMVRQTKPIQTGTEGKPAERMYAGIV
-609 YDGPDEK
+609 DGN
-616 LKGQTYLGGSG
+616 
-627 ISHILAKHPG
+627 A
-637 AEKILADVI
+637 
-646 QYGDVFHH
+646 
-654 RDEDSEHPNFRKIT
+654 
-668 IVKDDQ
+668 
-674 VVILSKFR
+674 
-682 TGRLLITAFDPGEKV
+682 
-697 DPETGESHIDKKGR
+697 
-711 QDYIAAIRARKPF
+711 YIAVADEHNEIGALEMVSYRRGKRKEVRNA
-724 GKSGGK
+724 
-730 K
+730 

>member
-1 MMAKAKTET
+1 MAKAKTE
-10 AKVMALPRP
+10 AARVMVLPRP
-19 GKARRTG
+19 GKARRTS
-26 ARAWI
+26 AQAWI

-43 AAQGIYDTARGGGY
+43 AAQSIYDTARGGGY
-57 TRLQY
+57 ARLQY

-104 KKKLEEMLDAAVG
+104 KKRLEKMLDGAVG

-129 FRGYS
+129 FRGFS

-181 FDPEAVV
+181 FDPEAVI

-232 LAQPGDADRFAS
+232 LTQPGDADRFAQ

-334 FGRYVFPEGM
+334 FGRYVFPDGM
-344 LVRFELGTDRRATP
+344 LVRFELGTEKRATP
-358 DEVFDTAARA
+358 DEVFDTAAKA

-376 KEYLETETGAELEA
+376 KEYLETETGAELEEEPQQPQ
-390 DAGNLP
+390 NPP
-396 GGSGEAPG
+396 GFG
-404 GLSPVGAGRYPLLN
+404 PLLN
-418 KEPATPLQTS
+418 KAPAAPLQTAKS
-428 KDFISEQTR
+428 ALQNAPGNPDGQGEGQDAPALPGPFLRALQGDCKLIADEVEEFLKD
-437 PDTRAPVSAALEAL
+437 
-451 AKDQG
+451 
-456 AAAEAVARLL
+456 
-466 ENPTP
+466 PTP
-471 GRAAALLYDLPNLI
+471 EKARALLDKIPDLV
-485 PEDPALAAVIAE
+485 PEDPALAPLLAE
-497 EMAKAYAGALGGERN
+497 EMAKAYGDAFTNAQPVATNKEDQARGES
-512 RGPQGEELANG
+512 GPGTNSGSFAKEGNAPAESPK
-523 ACRAKAPAHCP
+523 AKAKREK
-534 THGTPRERRDKGFRD
+534 RERQANNKATGVANMATVTNGTDCPDFMRSEKLGRIAF
-549 RYGNGNPETLAANP
+549 YQGNEDEGYLHIKNNPDADHQAMLQDDAIPNTLAY
-563 EMNIERGRAVFT
+563 G
-575 HLAWTQKGFEPHAMY
+575 KYY
-590 REGLGW
+590 RD
-596 IGVAAGTAGDPRP
+596 VYKGTAGWSVVLGDKCVFLGS
-609 YDGPDEK
+609 DGD
-616 LKGQTYLGGSG
+616 GV
-627 ISHILAKHPG
+627 
-637 AEKILADVI
+637 KI
-646 QYGDVFHH
+646 
-654 RDEDSEHPNFRKIT
+654 
-668 IVKDDQ
+668 
-674 VVILSKFR
+674 
-682 TGRLLITAFDPGEKV
+682 ITAYVSKSKAAVFA
-697 DPETGESHIDKKGR
+697 GR
-711 QDYIAAIRARKPF
+711 VAIENKEM
-724 GKSGGK
+724 
-730 K
+730 

>member
-10 AKVMALPRP
+10 AKVMVLPRP
-19 GKARRTG
+19 GKARRTSG
-26 ARAWI
+26 QAWI

-104 KKKLEEMLDAAVG
+104 KKKLEEMLDGAVG

-169 IEGDAGGEGQTA
+169 LEGDAGGEGQTA
-181 FDPEAVV
+181 FDPEAVIHV
-188 HIERVRAVDYPALAL
+188 ERVRAVDYPALAL

-232 LAQPGDADRFAS
+232 LAQPGDADRFAQ

-344 LVRFELGTDRRATP
+344 LVRFELGTEKRATP
-358 DEVFDTAARA
+358 DEVFDTAAKA

-390 DAGNLP
+390 DSSTDQPGDPFAGRGRPP
-396 GGSGEAPG
+396 GG
-404 GLSPVGAGRYPLLN
+404 PLLN
-418 KEPATPLQTS
+418 KEPATPLQTR
-428 KDFISEQTR
+428 KDSLMPPEHKPR
-437 PDTRAPVSAALEAL
+437 GPSDADGAPDAVLAAF
-451 AKDQG
+451 AKDTG
-456 AAAEAVARLL
+456 AAAEAVAKLL

-471 GRAAALLYDLPNLI
+471 ERAAALLKDLPNLL
-485 PEDPALAAVIAE
+485 PDDPALASVIAE
-497 EMAKAYAGALGGERN
+497 EMAKAYGEAWEKACKESEAQPIATN
-512 RGPQGEELANG
+512 KTDANG
-523 ACRAKAPAHCP
+523 AEHDESNGQFTSKDGGSSAPSPKGEKPLAERFKSAAKKAAADPEAKRINDALKKARKAKD
-534 THGTPRERRDKGFRD
+534 GAAIVRIRMAALKAGYVWDKSIKGYRKPVVSTNKQD
-549 RYGNGNPETLAANP
+549 ANGAEHDDGNGQ
-563 EMNIERGRAVFT
+563 FT
-575 HLAWTQKGFEPHAMY
+575 
-590 REGLGW
+590 
-596 IGVAAGTAGDPRP
+596 
-609 YDGPDEK
+609 EK
-616 LKGQTYLGGSG
+616 AGGS
-627 ISHILAKHPG
+627 SG
-637 AEKILADVI
+637 AP
-646 QYGDVFHH
+646 
-654 RDEDSEHPNFRKIT
+654 SETIT
-668 IVKDDQ
+668 I
-674 VVILSKFR
+674 
-682 TGRLLITAFDPGEKV
+682 
-697 DPETGESHIDKKGR
+697 
-711 QDYIAAIRARKPF
+711 
-724 GKSGGK
+724 
-730 K
+730 